1 LIIKKARF
9 RNRALYFESGSDLL
23 SHDLSI
29 IVSSA
34 QEVLTSVFE
43 MGTGG
48 APPASPPE
56 NLISSDVYY
65 TVKDRIFQSVFDNR
79 REMKRGQVARSI
91 STGQLNTLLHLHLQP
106 IDVVV
111 YHRPSEGLLPGRPN
125 LGVGFTLRCLQR
137 LSLPDIATRHCHWHD
152 NRNTRGLSIPV
163 LSY

>member
-1 LIIKKARF
+1 MSENRAFFDNKKGPV

-56 NLISSDVYY
+56 NLISSESYY
-65 TVKDRIFQSVFDNR
+65 TVKDRFF
-79 REMKRGQVARSI
+79 SI
-91 STGQLNTLLHLHLQP
+91 C
-106 IDVVV
+106 
-111 YHRPSEGLLPGRPN
+111 
-125 LGVGFTLRCLQR
+125 F
-137 LSLPDIATRHCHWHD
+137 
-152 NRNTRGLSIPV
+152 
-163 LSY
+163 